1 LLSIRARCSVV
12 ANLRLRLRL
21 LSAWDLSSGGE
32 TTIDWMVEESSNIVD
47 EERIEQLGDLFLVG
61 KFKGALEWNP
71 G

>member
-1 LLSIRARCSVV
+1 
-12 ANLRLRLRL
+12 
-21 LSAWDLSSGGE
+21 
-32 TTIDWMVEESSNIVD
+32 MVEESSNIVD